1 MYTVKYQEEEF
12 QVTLKNKIKIEKI
25 KAFLLLKRIIR
36 KGRVLIPDNLK
47 MYVLLTMCW
56 ILYGAVV
63 YFGGKIYKP
72 TTSYRICDV
81 IWELKNSYFTSVIL
95 AIFIGGYN
103 KIENYKE
110 KIVIQHELYVETMS
124 CFEQLFSPI
133 LGEEI
138 RYYHIFYN
146 DKCLE
151 STLKFIDGKKDY
163 NLFECD
169 DGIGIIEDI
178 FIQLNR
184 VDEARKNNRIIGM
197 DQEILKLQIN
207 NIRKFLRKCNREKK
221 LNIQDMKEISQELFD
236 IVEDIRRPWRWDVEN
251 HIKILKLLNQNKEN
265 GIENDFYYKMHLNGH
280 NFEKR

>member
-36 KGRVLIPDNLK
+36 KGRILIPDNLK

-63 YFGGKIYKP
+63 YFCGKIYKP

-110 KIVIQHELYVETMS
+110 KIVIQHVFAVHCRNNHRYSISRNRLLDCMDDMAYYV
-124 CFEQLFSPI
+124 
-133 LGEEI
+133 
-138 RYYHIFYN
+138 Y
-146 DKCLE
+146 
-151 STLKFIDGKKDY
+151 FIAY
-163 NLFECD
+163 
-169 DGIGIIEDI
+169 
-178 FIQLNR
+178 
-184 VDEARKNNRIIGM
+184 
-197 DQEILKLQIN
+197 
-207 NIRKFLRKCNREKK
+207 
-221 LNIQDMKEISQELFD
+221 
-236 IVEDIRRPWRWDVEN
+236 
-251 HIKILKLLNQNKEN
+251 
-265 GIENDFYYKMHLNGH
+265 
-280 NFEKR
+280 